1 MNRTL
6 DHLTTWDSN
15 WSDLSV
21 VVAGIGV
28 TGFSV
33 ADTLAELGASVL
45 VIDGKDNAANQKAAE
60 TLKIVG
66 VKDVLLGEEA
76 VTGLPDA
83 TSIGGTIDLVITSPG
98 WRPDNVVLIEA
109 QQAGI
114 PVWGDVEFAWRV
126 RQREGK
132 RTAQWVTLTGTNGKT
147 TVATMAQSM
156 ARAQGLDAVAV
167 GNVGTPI
174 LDAIRYPDGFD
185 LLIVELSS
193 FQLHWIERIE
203 PEASVVLNIA
213 EDHLDWHGGLEN
225 YMAAKAK
232 VYENTRIAAVYNDA
246 EAETIR
252 MVEEADVIEGCRA
265 IGITTD
271 TPQRSMLGTVDDLL
285 VDRAYLSNRGSQAL
299 ELAEFGDIG
308 SPAPQHMVFNAL
320 AAAALVRAVGVE
332 PAAVQA
338 GLRTYEPEPHR
349 IQPVAHFHDIL
360 WVDDSKGTNPH
371 ATDAALA
378 TYNPIIWIAGGLS
391 KGASYDDLVKTHKNN
406 LKAVILIGTDHA
418 GIIAALQRHAP
429 TVPVHTDYLRD
440 TTVEVGNGAEVMRIV
455 VNLAHDLAE
464 PYDTVLLSPAAASM
478 DQFAN
483 YKVRGD
489 AFTDAIATKLS
500 DINYPGHEDR

>member
-1 MNRTL
+1 MNQTL

-15 WSDLSV
+15 WADLSV
-21 VVAGIGV
+21 VVTGIGV

-33 ADTLAELGASVL
+33 ADTLAELGAG
-45 VIDGKDNAANQKAAE
+45 VIVVDSKDTAENRKAAE

-66 VKDVLLGEEA
+66 VKDVLLGDDA

-83 TSIGGTIDLVITSPG
+83 TGIGGNIDVVITSPG
-98 WRPDNVVLIEA
+98 WRPDNAVLMAA
-109 QQAGI
+109 QQADI
-114 PVWGDVEFAWRV
+114 PVWGDIEFAWRV

-132 RTAQWVTLTGTNGKT
+132 RTAQWVALTGTNGKT

-193 FQLHWIERIE
+193 FQLHWIEHIQ

-213 EDHLDWHGGLEN
+213 EDHLDWHGGFEN
-225 YMAAKAK
+225 YKAAKAK
-232 VYENTRIAAVYNDA
+232 VYENTRIAAVYNDD
-246 EAETIR
+246 EPETIR
-252 MVEEADVIEGCRA
+252 MVEEADVVEGCRA

-285 VDRAYLSNRGSQAL
+285 VDRAYLTSRGSQAL

-308 SPAPQHMVFNAL
+308 NPAPQHMVFNAL

-349 IQPVAHFHDIL
+349 IQPVAHFHDVL

-378 TYNPIIWIAGGLS
+378 TYSPIIWIAGGLS
-391 KGASYDDLVKTHKNN
+391 KGASYEDLVKRHKDR
-406 LKAVILIGTDHA
+406 LKSVILIGTDHA
-418 GIIAALQRHAP
+418 GIVAALQRHAP
-429 TVPVHTDYLRD
+429 SVPVHTDYLRD
-440 TTVEVGNGAEVMRIV
+440 TTVEVENGAAVMREV
-455 VNLAHDLAE
+455 VNLAHQLAE
-464 PYDTVLLSPAAASM
+464 PNDTVLLSPAAASM

-483 YKVRGD
+483 YNVRGE
-489 AFTDAIATKLS
+489 AFTDAIATMLS
-500 DINYPGHEDR
+500 DLNYPGH

>member
-1 MNRTL
+1 MNTKL
-6 DHLTTWDSN
+6 DHLTTWNAD
-15 WSDLSV
+15 WSELSV
-21 VVAGIGV
+21 VVTGIGV

-33 ADTLAELGASVL
+33 ADTLAELGAAV
-45 VIDGKDNAANQKAAE
+45 VVVDGKDSAENRKAAE

-66 VKDVLLGEEA
+66 VKDVLLGDDA

-83 TSIGGTIDLVITSPG
+83 TAIGGRIDVVITSPG
-98 WRPDNVVLIEA
+98 WRPDNAVLVAA

-147 TVATMAQSM
+147 TVATMAESM
-156 ARAQGLDAVAV
+156 ARSQGLDAVAV

-193 FQLHWIERIE
+193 FQLHWIEHIE
-203 PEASVVLNIA
+203 PEASIVLNVA

-225 YMAAKAK
+225 YQAAKAK
-232 VYENTRIAAVYNDA
+232 VYENTRIAAVYND
-246 EAETIR
+246 EAPETMR

-265 IGITTD
+265 IGISTD
-271 TPQRSMLGTVDDLL
+271 TPQRSMLGVVDDLL
-285 VDRAYLSNRGSQAL
+285 VDRAFLTNRGAQAL
-299 ELAEFGDIG
+299 ELAGFSDIG
-308 SPAPQHMVFNAL
+308 NPAPQHMVFNAL

-349 IQPVAHFHDIL
+349 IQAVAHFHDVL

-378 TYNPIIWIAGGLS
+378 TYDPIVWIAGGLS
-391 KGASYDDLVKTHKNN
+391 KGASYEQLVKTHKDR

-418 GIIAALQRHAP
+418 GIVAALRRHAP
-429 TVPVHTDYLRD
+429 AVPVHSDYLQD
-440 TTVEVGNGAEVMRIV
+440 TTVEVANGAAVMREV
-455 VNLAHDLAE
+455 VNLAHQIAE
-464 PYDTVLLSPAAASM
+464 PNDTVLLSPAAASM

-483 YKVRGD
+483 YNVRGE
-489 AFTDAIATKLS
+489 AFTDAIAAMLS
-500 DINYPGHEDR
+500 DINYPGH